1 VDFRSSAG
9 TAIEKTQGVSPA
21 IRGRPQ
27 RSEEQEAVRKEV
39 AIEQVVDTTSDAA
52 NYMFSGEEKDLP
64 SYPSVDAGEGGEQTE
79 Q

>member
-1 VDFRSSAG
+1 
-9 TAIEKTQGVSPA
+9 
-21 IRGRPQ
+21 
-27 RSEEQEAVRKEV
+27 VRKEV